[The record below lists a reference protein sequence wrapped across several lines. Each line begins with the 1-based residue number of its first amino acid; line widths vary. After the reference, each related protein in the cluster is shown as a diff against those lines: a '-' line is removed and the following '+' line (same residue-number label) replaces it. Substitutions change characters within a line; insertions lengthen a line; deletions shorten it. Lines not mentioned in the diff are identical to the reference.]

1 MNYGLFRQANTL
13 LNQRA
18 IELNGD
24 TVSFLVHPNGVTS
37 NSQEISIARAHFEY
51 RQILRFMF

>member
-24 TVSFLVHPNGVTS
+24 TVSFLVHYWG
-37 NSQEISIARAHFEY
+37 NSGNFN
-51 RQILRFMF
+51 FN